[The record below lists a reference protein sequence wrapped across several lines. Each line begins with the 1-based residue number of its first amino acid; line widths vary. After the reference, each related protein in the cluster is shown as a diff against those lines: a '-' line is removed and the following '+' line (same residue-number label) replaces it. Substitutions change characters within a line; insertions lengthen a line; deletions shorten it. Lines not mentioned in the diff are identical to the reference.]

1 MVNIEKSNQLKER
14 AKNVYPGVTGTFS
27 RMPTSFVEGVFPVYA
42 ESAQGARFTDIDGNE
57 FLDFV
62 CGFGPISLGH
72 NYPVVNDAILEQLKK
87 GILFSLPHSREV
99 ELAELMCKTIPN
111 AEMAKFEKS
120 GSNAV
125 TGAVRAA
132 RAITKKEKIAYCGTG
147 GVWHDWQAAMVSLD
161 GGVPEFNKKLIKI
174 FEYND
179 ADGLEQIFED
189 NKDEMAAIVIEPTQF
204 DKPQNDFLQK
214 VRKIATDNNALLI
227 LDEIVTGFRFD
238 IQGGQKYFD
247 IKGDLVCFG
256 KALGNGLPIS
266 AITGTSE
273 YMKIFEKIWV
283 SSTNN
288 MENLSIAGTIATIN
302 EIISK
307 NTIQHCWDVGTEF
320 FEGWNKIT
328 EENNINAKISG
339 YPVRMALKCYN
350 SKNEESIPMK
360 SLLVQELLKKG
371 VFISP
376 LGPIYTSYSH
386 SKDDIKNSLEKVNEV
401 CEILKSVQ
409 NDGYEKYV
417 EGNIPKPIWT
427 MKIPPTKK
435 Q

>member
-1 MVNIEKSNQLKER
+1 LPNIEKSNQLKER

-27 RMPTSFVEGVFPVYA
+27 RAPTSFVEGVFPVYA
-42 ESAQGARFTDIDGNE
+42 ESAQGSRFRDVDGNE

-132 RAITKKEKIAYCGTG
+132 RAITKKEKVAYCGTG
-147 GVWHDWQAAMVSLD
+147 GVWHDWQAAMVSMD

-179 ADGLEQIFED
+179 AEGLEQIFED
-189 NKDEMAAIVIEPTQF
+189 NKGEMAAIVMEPTQF
-204 DKPQNDFLQK
+204 EKPQNDFLKK
-214 VRKIATDNNALLI
+214 VRKIATDNNAILI

-307 NTIQHCWDVGTEF
+307 NTVQHCWDVGTQF

-328 EENNINAKISG
+328 EENGINAKISG

-350 SKNEESIPMK
+350 SKNEESIAMK

-376 LGPIYTSYSH
+376 LGPIYMSYSH

-401 CEILKSVQ
+401 CKILKSVQ
-409 NDGYEKYV
+409 NDDYEKYV

-427 MKIPPTKK
+427 MKIPPTRKP
-435 Q
+435 